1 MDKFP
6 SNGNCQRNKKKTKK
20 NKKKKTKKNKKQKT
34 KKKTTTTI
42 GHGIPPAS
50 KLVFKTFK
58 RFLKEPGYLFSLVLT
73 GNSS

>member
-6 SNGNCQRNKKKTKK
+6 SNGNCQRNKKK
-20 NKKKKTKKNKKQKT
+20 NKKKQKT
-34 KKKTTTTI
+34 KNKKKTTTTI